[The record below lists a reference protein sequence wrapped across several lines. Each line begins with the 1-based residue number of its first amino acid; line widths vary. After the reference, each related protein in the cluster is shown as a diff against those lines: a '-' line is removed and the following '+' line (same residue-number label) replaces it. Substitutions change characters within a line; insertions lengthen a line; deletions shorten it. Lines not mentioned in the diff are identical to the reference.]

1 MTRTRSLEY
10 STDRLCVFVSV
21 KVHFTVW
28 SPLKLLD
35 NISDADIQKDDGAA
49 ATKQATTMLGSL
61 AAEMTN
67 LFGAS

>member
-1 MTRTRSLEY
+1 LYLRVSEGSLH
-10 STDRLCVFVSV
+10 C
-21 KVHFTVW
+21 W